1 MKNSLFLSSN
11 TNYPSL
17 WLSTSD
23 VANTRRKTRK
33 HPPLFNIS
41 EVTLWRWVK
50 RGSFPEPKYIGG
62 KAFWSAEEVSEFIES
77 SEGRASA

>member
-1 MKNSLFLSSN
+1 MNLQTAQTF
-11 TNYPSL
+11 PAL

-62 KAFWSAEEVSEFIES
+62 KAFWSAEEVSEFIAS

>member
-1 MKNSLFLSSN
+1 MNLHMAN
-11 TNYPSL
+11 TIPAQ

-23 VANTRRKTRK
+23 IANTRRKNRN
-33 HPPLFNIS
+33 HPPLFNIC

-50 RGSFPEPKYIGG
+50 RGNFPEPKYIGG

-77 SEGRASA
+77 SPTGRATA